1 MWLYDKFFDVV
12 KKFRQLFSGGPVRN
26 SDVSG
31 TLAAE
36 FLIIFSLCLV
46 ALLFRHVNVL
56 VAGFLVLVLAVI
68 LIINMPVIPKFK
80 IEQEDS
86 LNKMIF
92 YAILTLAIII
102 TFIYWGAAYV

>member
-31 TLAAE
+31 TLTAE
-36 FLIIFSLCLV
+36 FLLIVSFCLV
-46 ALLFRHVNVL
+46 ALLLRHVNVL
-56 VAGFLVLVLAVI
+56 VAGIVVLILGVI
-68 LIINMPVIPKFK
+68 LVINMPLIPKFK
-80 IEQEDS
+80 IEQDDS

-92 YAILTLAIII
+92 SAILALAIII
-102 TFIYWGAAYV
+102 IFVYWGAAYV

>member
-12 KKFRQLFSGGPVRN
+12 KKFRQLFSGGPVRG

-31 TLAAE
+31 TLTAE
-36 FLIIFSLCLV
+36 LLIIVSFCLV
-46 ALLFRHVNVL
+46 ALLIRHVNIL
-56 VAGFLVLVLAVI
+56 IAGIAVLVLAVV
-68 LIINMPVIPKFK
+68 LIMNMPLIPKFK
-80 IEQEDS
+80 VEQDDS

-102 TFIYWGAAYV
+102 TFVYWGAAYV